1 MKFDKN
7 MKIGITITTIVAVL
21 FCYSLVG
28 NNQLAQA
35 NQDTRGVSINLGVS
49 DIMSIIDKLLGR
61 EVSLGGSTSD
71 DWNIGGNLVVTGTS
85 AFTGALNAA
94 IGTFSGALTVTGTT
108 TANSQLITN
117 AGHLKSYTN
126 STSSPA
132 SMTLRVSDVLDYDT
146 VLMSPTGAAAA
157 KTFTFFASS
166 TATDL
171 VPTVGD
177 MQDLCWHNATG
188 TAATTNIFAAGTG
201 MNLQTSSSTPTD
213 LTIQAGNFMCMKFVR
228 EPDTDI
234 SVLMTEFED
243 AD

>member
-49 DIMSIIDKLLGR
+49 DM
-61 EVSLGGSTSD
+61 
-71 DWNIGGNLVVTGTS
+71 
-85 AFTGALNAA
+85 
-94 IGTFSGALTVTGTT
+94 
-108 TANSQLITN
+108 
-117 AGHLKSYTN
+117 
-126 STSSPA
+126 
-132 SMTLRVSDVLDYDT
+132 LRVSDVLDYDT